1 LLSPEGTR
9 GNGRLSHLIVAP
21 NEAIPTIITAIIAT
35 SEKKTFGYP
44 GMRVS
49 RVIQK
54 GLALA
59 LNLNYRARFCRTIG
73 DLCPSTV
80 LG

>member
-35 SEKKTFGYP
+35 SGKDIWLS